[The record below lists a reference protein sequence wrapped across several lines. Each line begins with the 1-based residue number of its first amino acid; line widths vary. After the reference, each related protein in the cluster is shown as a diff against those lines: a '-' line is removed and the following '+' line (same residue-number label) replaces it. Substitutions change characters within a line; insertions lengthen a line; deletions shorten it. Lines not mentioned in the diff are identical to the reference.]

1 MQKLISA
8 HYDMIHIIDDRGF
21 GRGRGR
27 GPPGR
32 RPPPPGGR
40 PGRRPNNNNNGFTG
54 PFGGNLGTVATA
66 GTERV
71 TLLLSI
77 EWHINNDDK

>member
-1 MQKLISA
+1 
-8 HYDMIHIIDDRGF
+8 MIHIIDDRGP

-40 PGRRPNNNNNGFTG
+40 PGPGRRPNNNNNGFTG

-66 GTERV
+66 GMEKV

-77 EWHINNDDK
+77 EWQINNE

>member
-1 MQKLISA
+1 
-8 HYDMIHIIDDRGF
+8 MIHITGDRGG

-40 PGRRPNNNNNGFTG
+40 PGPGRRPNNNNNGFTG

-66 GTERV
+66 GTEKV

-77 EWHINNDDK
+77 EWQINNE

>member
-1 MQKLISA
+1 MMGPREVTMQKLISA
-8 HYDMIHIIDDRGF
+8 HYDMIHTIDDRGF

-71 TLLLSI
+71 TL
-77 EWHINNDDK
+77 H